1 MTYVGVNVH
10 AIEYTIDLGEL
21 SLLLG
26 KVGLRTSRCRPSI
39 LQRGLDTL
47 EVSRQMR
54 EDVREREAANASSR
68 NGGGQT
74 NGHPLGQGGREHTE
88 GEESQCAKRPD
99 DLS

>member
-1 MTYVGVNVH
+1 MTYIGVNVH
-10 AIEYTIDLGEL
+10 AVEYTIDPGEL

-26 KVGLRTSRCRPSI
+26 KAGFCTSRCRPSI

-54 EDVREREAANASSR
+54 EDVHEGETADASSR
-68 NGGGQT
+68 DGGGQT
-74 NGHPLGQGGREHTE
+74 NGHPLGQGGRENTR
-88 GEESQCAKRPD
+88 GEESQGAKGPD